1 MNKYLLIILLSPSL
15 FSLEKNMLDCDDIE
29 LFFVSPANGFITSE
43 SQFKVQFG
51 SKNIFI
57 SPAGVEVE
65 RLKDCNV
72 SGHHHLII
80 NRSYDVREYA
90 GLPIPFD
97 ADILHFGGGQTEAI
111 LSLPPGKYSL
121 QLALGD
127 YQHKPVVSINKKQ
140 KNKIIVSEEINIE
153 IIAN

>member
-1 MNKYLLIILLSPSL
+1 MNKYLLIMLLSPSL
-15 FSLEKNMLDCDDIE
+15 FSLEKNMLHCDDIE
-29 LFFVSPANGFITSE
+29 LFFISPADGLTTSE

-51 SKNIFI
+51 SKNISI
-57 SPAGVEVE
+57 NPAGVEVE
-65 RLKDCNV
+65 RIKDCNV

-80 NRSYDVREYA
+80 NRSYDVRENA
-90 GLPIPFD
+90 ELPIPFD
-97 ADILHFGGGQTEAI
+97 ANILHFGGGQTEAM

-127 YQHKPVVSINKKQ
+127 YQHKPVLSINKKQ

-153 IIAN
+153 IITN